1 MVFGRLFE
9 DHFISQGRKNR
20 SIIETLDLG
29 WRLLSF
35 LPKEELDRTD
45 EMILNR
51 YYDHEDATVYF
62 NIEETVYIKEYNKE
76 GN

>member
-9 DHFISQGRKNR
+9 ENFISQGYKNR
-20 SIIETLDLG
+20 TIIDTLDLG

-35 LPKEELDRTD
+35 LPKDELDRTD
-45 EMILNR
+45 EMILDR
-51 YYDHEDATVYF
+51 YYDHEDAMSYF
-62 NIEETVYIKEYNKE
+62 NIEESVIIKELKKE